1 MSQDETKGKR
11 KAKAGYGAQLL
22 GGYNRQSTDKPGSMT
37 RATTNGQVATTAI
50 ETVLYNSQPQTRAT
64 GGGVA
69 AAVAAVKALGQP
81 RHFCRVYADAI
92 ILNTNT
98 DMV

>member
-22 GGYNRQSTDKPGSMT
+22 GGYNRQSTDKSGPMT
-37 RATTNGQVATTAI
+37 QATANGQVATTAI

-69 AAVAAVKALGQP
+69 AAIAAVKTLSQP
-81 RHFCRVYADAI
+81 RQVCDHCYPKA
-92 ILNTNT
+92 LS
-98 DMV
+98 